1 MITDKPII
9 SLKNSILKSHKLNIE
24 IFGNLNDTE
33 YEDLKS
39 DIEARGIQDPLHVV
53 KQNGEYVVVSGH
65 QRLKVARELGI
76 DLPCIIRTDLVE
88 EWQVEEQLIKDNL
101 LRRHL
106 NDYQKVNA
114 GERLEVIEREK
125 AKAEQQKAGEL
136 YGKSHP
142 KKEELVPDVAPP
154 IEIID
159 SDKKTDTV
167 THLTVRGGKA
177 VFIEKPALKTRDTV
191 ARQIGM
197 SHTQYDNA
205 KKVKYEAPEP
215 IKLKWQS
222 GEISTGTA
230 MAAIKK
236 EEHKAKLEQK
246 QVDKKQELTQPVEI
260 TDKKFNV
267 ILADPPWKYDFSKS
281 TSRDI
286 ENQYPTM
293 EVEEICELNIP
304 SDEDAILFLWATA
317 PKLREAMRV
326 MESWGF
332 EYKSNAVWDK
342 QKIGMGY
349 YFRGQHELLLVGT
362 KGNFSP
368 PVPENRK
375 SSVISML
382 RSGHSKKPDCIYNLI
397 EHMYP
402 HGVYLEMFSRNE
414 KTGWVGWGN
423 EY

>member
-114 GERLEVIEREK
+114 GERLEVIERIK
-125 AKAEQQKAGEL
+125 AKEKLIISANLKERTETGQFKSSPKVAEI
-136 YGKSHP
+136 
-142 KKEELVPDVAPP
+142 PP
-154 IEIID
+154 VVEVL
-159 SDKKTDTV
+159 KV
-167 THLTVRGGKA
+167 
-177 VFIEKPALKTRDTV
+177 EPKTRDIV
-191 ARQIGM
+191 SSQIGM
-197 SHTQYDNA
+197 SARQYDNA

-215 IKLKWQS
+215 IKLKWRS

-246 QVDKKQELTQPVEI
+246 QVEKKQELTQPIDI
-260 TDKKFNV
+260 TNKKFNV
-267 ILADPPWKYDFSKS
+267 ILADPPWRYNDVVPNRS
-281 TSRDI
+281 I
-286 ENQYPTM
+286 ENHYPTM
-293 EVEEICELNIP
+293 DLNDICEINIHA
-304 SDEDAILFLWATA
+304 DDDCILFLWATSPLLPDA
-317 PKLREAMRV
+317 IKVLTM
-326 MESWGF
+326 WGF
-332 EYKSNAVWDK
+332 EYKTSMVWVKDR
-342 QKIGMGY
+342 IGMGY
-349 YFRGQHELLLVGT
+349 YARGRHELLLIGI
-362 KGNFSP
+362 KGNP
-368 PVPENRK
+368 GKPEPVNRPD
-375 SSVISML
+375 SVIEAP
-382 RSGHSKKPDCIYNLI
+382 RTEHSKKPLI
-397 EHMYP
+397 VYDIIEKMYP
-402 HGVYLEMFSRNE
+402 HGVYLELFSRKE
-414 KTGWVGWGN
+414 RSGWISWGN
-423 EY
+423 EINKGID